1 MAEFDLA
8 HDPEFVEVKPGAMSR
23 LIDSLSENTPHW
35 LAALLDLPTAPAP
48 LTGEAA
54 AAERRQQMLKVF
66 ADRLKVQVQGH
77 STAILI
83 AFTSENPVLAAEVA
97 NAIAASYAQLSVLD
111 KAKAAQDALATMT
124 RRSTELRDQA
134 VAADSAVEDYRN
146 SAHLIE
152 GTNGNII
159 TAQIGEYNSSLV
171 QAQADLAT
179 AQSRIVDKNG
189 SAADPDN
196 APAVLASPVI
206 QHLREEQARQNGL
219 LAQEKTRQGDSYPG
233 VSGRKLALLDLAKQ
247 IGVETSSI
255 ITAQRNAADAAQARV
270 NLLAAKLADVWKQSA
285 SFAAA
290 DVHLRQLKL
299 EASVQHNL
307 YESYLRRIQ
316 EISQQ
321 VGTAQPYVDIISP
334 AEVPRRTSFP
344 NIQLLLPCIFVAAL
358 VLASV
363 SVTATEML
371 SSGFRSARQI
381 VQMFG
386 DRPVELI
393 PPMYGGRPRLL
404 RWLWPNAASS
414 APSGPFTEAIHAL
427 RIQSRSYGAGMK
439 TVLFTSALKS
449 EGKTA
454 IAVAFARQEAQ
465 SGLRV
470 LMIDADLRRP
480 SLHRVFGGSLTG
492 LTDLV
497 LKRNTPKTVLQQ
509 DASSGVYYLA
519 AGKLSTSPIDLLAS
533 TEFRQLLKGSEQ
545 RFDRIIIDSPP
556 VLAVADA
563 RVLAGYVNQT
573 VYIVRWSK
581 TPRRLA
587 RLGYEVLRQNGAR
600 LLGPVFT
607 QVGGAGTRY
616 DARPVL
622 PRLEA

>member
-1 MAEFDLA
+1 MDDITGLATVSPGQGSADAKTSIGYRPYEASSYDIRGDALSGQSQLAELLSILKRNWFIFLVVLFAVFAAGTFILMKQTRYYTAETTVLFDPRNRQVVDFTPVVSGFSADSQTLETEIATELQLVASRRVTDPVMAEFDLA

-334 AEVPRRTSFP
+334 AEVPRRTS
-344 NIQLLLPCIFVAAL
+344 LPEYSVAAAMHLRRRLGFGIGQRDRNRDAQFRFSLRPTNRSDVRRPARRIDPANVWRAAPLAAMAVAERGLLGAIGSVHRSHPRAAHSIAL
-358 VLASV
+358 VWRRN
-363 SVTATEML
+363 EN
-371 SSGFRSARQI
+371 
-381 VQMFG
+381 
-386 DRPVELI
+386 RPVYLRLEERRQDGNRGRFCAS
-393 PPMYGGRPRLL
+393 GGAVRP
-404 RWLWPNAASS
+404 A
-414 APSGPFTEAIHAL
+414 
-427 RIQSRSYGAGMK
+427 
-439 TVLFTSALKS
+439 
-449 EGKTA
+449 
-454 IAVAFARQEAQ
+454 
-465 SGLRV
+465 
-470 LMIDADLRRP
+470 
-480 SLHRVFGGSLTG
+480 
-492 LTDLV
+492 
-497 LKRNTPKTVLQQ
+497 
-509 DASSGVYYLA
+509 
-519 AGKLSTSPIDLLAS
+519 
-533 TEFRQLLKGSEQ
+533 
-545 RFDRIIIDSPP
+545 RFDD
-556 VLAVADA
+556 
-563 RVLAGYVNQT
+563 
-573 VYIVRWSK
+573 
-581 TPRRLA
+581 
-587 RLGYEVLRQNGAR
+587 
-600 LLGPVFT
+600 
-607 QVGGAGTRY
+607 
-616 DARPVL
+616 
-622 PRLEA
+622 